1 VDYRFQP
8 ANVTIKAG
16 TTVRWINMDFVGHTV
31 SFGTHGNETGVESDL
46 MGHMGTFGYTFVGPG
61 TYPYHCDPH
70 PYMTGVV
77 VVIP

>member
-1 VDYRFQP
+1 MERSDRDLR
-8 ANVTIKAG
+8 A
-16 TTVRWINMDFVGHTV
+16 TV
-31 SFGTHGNETGVESDL
+31 
-46 MGHMGTFGYTFVGPG
+46 GYTFIRPG